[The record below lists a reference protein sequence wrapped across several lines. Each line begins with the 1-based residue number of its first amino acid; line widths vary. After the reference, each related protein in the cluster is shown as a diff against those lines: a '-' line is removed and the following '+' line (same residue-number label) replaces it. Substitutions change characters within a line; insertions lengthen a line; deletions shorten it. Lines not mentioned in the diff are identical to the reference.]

1 MLSPLKTPLLRNPEF
16 GNGVIE
22 PRRVASGG
30 VAVVPNKTGEPGETA
45 RKFSDLEK
53 RVLQLMSEGLTK
65 KEIALTIHIS
75 VHTVNF
81 HLRRV
86 YEKLNVNTNTGA
98 VARAIRENV
107 I

>member
-1 MLSPLKTPLLRNPEF
+1 MEDRLGASV
-16 GNGVIE
+16 GGAVI
-22 PRRVASGG
+22 PTK
-30 VAVVPNKTGEPGETA
+30 VAVPGETA

-65 KEIALTIHIS
+65 KEIALTIHVS

-86 YEKLNVNTNTGA
+86 YEKLNVKTNTGA
-98 VARAIRENV
+98 VARAIREN
-107 I
+107 II

>member
-1 MLSPLKTPLLRNPEF
+1 MLSQLKTPLPRNPEF
-16 GNGVIE
+16 GIVG
-22 PRRVASGG
+22 
-30 VAVVPNKTGEPGETA
+30 A

-65 KEIALTIHIS
+65 KEIALTIHVS

-98 VARAIRENV
+98 VARAIREN
-107 I
+107 II

>member
-1 MLSPLKTPLLRNPEF
+1 MLSQLKPPLQRTPVF
-16 GNGVIE
+16 SKGVKVAE
-22 PRRVASGG
+22 PVELTRS
-30 VAVVPNKTGEPGETA
+30 
-45 RKFSDLEK
+45 FSDLEK
-53 RVLQLMSEGLTK
+53 RVLQLMSEGMTK

-86 YEKLNVNTNTGA
+86 YEKLNVKTNTGA
-98 VARAIRENV
+98 VARAIRQNV